1 MDQGS
6 EKKNSAPL
14 HSESLGMLLKGIR
27 DGSFRGMY
35 ADWKWIMR
43 YAKPYKGRI
52 ALYTLLGLLC
62 SATGLASSVAS
73 KYVIDTAKGLSF
85 TSNEL
90 NEATHLTR
98 VFDDMLIGQTD
109 GGIRAF
115 VPASS

>member
-27 DGSFRGMY
+27 DGSFRDMY

-62 SATGLASSVAS
+62 SATGLASSVAG
-73 KYVIDTAKGLSF
+73 KYVIDIITGFDSSRLWIVAVIMVAGAALS
-85 TSNEL
+85 
-90 NEATHLTR
+90 
-98 VFDDMLIGQTD
+98 IG
-109 GGIRAF
+109 F
-115 VPASS
+115 SSLSS

>member
-52 ALYTLLGLLC
+52 AL
-62 SATGLASSVAS
+62 
-73 KYVIDTAKGLSF
+73 
-85 TSNEL
+85 
-90 NEATHLTR
+90 
-98 VFDDMLIGQTD
+98 
-109 GGIRAF
+109 
-115 VPASS
+115 